1 MKLILSLILLF
12 QGLRM
17 TEDFLPLEAGNQWVY
32 DVASESGQ
40 SIGQVEF
47 AVGERQIVS
56 GRSLYSLPGYPFAGA
71 SGALGLVGYDRET
84 RQFVRFSGNQE
95 SPLFPGDSQSA
106 RVLQSDASGI
116 PQRFSLSTGSTTLI
130 LQRGVGIVE
139 ARYATADGIRVA
151 KIRSSRIGKANA
163 PPLAAGATSGAP
175 VAPVP
180 ATPTAISNV
189 AQVTA
194 ENPALIMSAESAP
207 GGMKLELLVVNK
219 SDKLLPFKFN
229 SSKTHDFVITD
240 TATEKE
246 VWRWSR
252 GTVFSQVIRS
262 DSIRGNSKWTYSEI
276 WNRRD
281 NDRNP
286 IPPGRYRV
294 VGILASQP
302 PIQSEPLV
310 LEIQ

>member
-1 MKLILSLILLF
+1 MKMFLSLLFLL
-12 QGLRM
+12 QGVRM
-17 TEDFLPLEAGNQWVY
+17 TEDFLPLEAGNQWIY

-47 AVGERQIVS
+47 SVGERQIVS
-56 GRSLYSLPGYPFAGA
+56 GRSLYALPGYPFAGA
-71 SGALGLVGYDRET
+71 SVGLGLVGYDRET
-84 RQFVRFSGNQE
+84 RQFVRILGTQE
-95 SPLFPGDSQSA
+95 TPLFPGDSQSA
-106 RVLQSDASGI
+106 QVLQSDASGV
-116 PQRFSLSTGSTTLI
+116 PQRFSLNTGSTTLV

-139 ARYATADGIRVA
+139 ARFPTADGIRVA
-151 KIRSSRIGKANA
+151 KIRSSRIGKGSA
-163 PPLAAGATSGAP
+163 PPPAGGARTSVPDAP
-175 VAPVP
+175 VAATGPTVP
-180 ATPTAISNV
+180 NV

-194 ENPALIMSAESAP
+194 ENPALILTAESAP

-219 SDKLLPFKFN
+219 SDKLLPFKFT
-229 SSKTHDFVITD
+229 SSKIYDFMIID
-240 TATEKE
+240 IATEKE

-252 GTVFSQVIRS
+252 GTVFSQMVRS

-302 PIQSEPLV
+302 PIQSEPIV
-310 LEIQ
+310 LEIK